1 MKLNKYE
8 NLKSLEERKTKGK
21 GNIPFQGKMKDDIRY
36 KRKKIENNLLK
47 GKIALDKALLKT
59 QEDKLSLDKSQQVK
73 TQKMS
78 HSVSSFQ
85 TKFLFDYFFSS
96 KKPFKFW
103 SPHFAA
109 PPLEIILLFSSLLFS
124 SLLFSSLLFS
134 SLLPL

>member
-1 MKLNKYE
+1 MKLKKNE

-21 GNIPFQGKMKDDIRY
+21 EKRILLGSVPFQGKMKDDIRY
-36 KRKKIENNLLK
+36 KRKKIENQLLK
-47 GKIALDKALLKT
+47 SKIALDKALLKT

-73 TQKMS
+73 TQKML
-78 HSVSSFQ
+78 HSISSFQ

-109 PPLEIILLFSSLLFS
+109 PPLEIILLFSFLLFS
-124 SLLFSSLLFS
+124 SLLFL
-134 SLLPL
+134 